1 MRTPRV
7 AFLGSPEFAVPSLR
21 RLARGAEVAL
31 VLTQPERPRGRGLRP
46 APTAVATAARDLGLP
61 VEIYVPARRGEIE
74 AHLAGLGLDAL
85 VVVAFGHILR
95 PSTLAAA
102 KRGALNVHASLLP
115 RWRGVAPIERALLA
129 GDAVTGA
136 TLMQLDAGVDTGPL
150 LGQRIL
156 PIAPEDTRA
165 TLAAKLGE
173 LGSVLL
179 GELLEPFVRGELPM
193 RVQDETRA
201 TYAPRL
207 EKEEGRIDWAEDPVQ
222 VWRQVRAL
230 HGWPGA
236 FTQLGDALLKVHQVL
251 PVDALPAAA
260 PGTVVRADARRG
272 VHVACGGGTIE
283 LVEVQLPGKSAV
295 AAAALVA
302 GGKLGAGMQLG
313 APEGGT

>member
-1 MRTPRV
+1 
-7 AFLGSPEFAVPSLR
+7 
-21 RLARGAEVAL
+21 VAL
-31 VLTQPERPRGRGLRP
+31 VLTQPDRPRGRGLRP
-46 APTAVATAARDLGLP
+46 APTAVAVAAERLGLP
-61 VEIYVPARRGEIE
+61 IEIYTPSRCGEID
-74 AHLAGLGLDAL
+74 ARLAQLELDAL

-95 PSTLAAA
+95 PSTLGAA
-102 KRGALNVHASLLP
+102 KHGALNVHASLLP

-129 GDAVTGA
+129 GDAVTGD

-165 TLAAKLGE
+165 TLTGKLAE
-173 LGSVLL
+173 LGGVLL
-179 GELLEPFVRGELPM
+179 GDLLGPFVRGEV
-193 RVQDETRA
+193 RAVAQDETRA

-207 EKEEGRIDWAEDPVQ
+207 EKEAGRIDWKQDPVQ

-236 FTQLGDALLKVHQVL
+236 FTQLGDTLLKVHGVV
-251 PVDALPAAA
+251 PVDTLPTAP

-272 VHVACGGGTIE
+272 VRVACGGGTLE
-283 LVEVQLPGKSAV
+283 LVRVQLPGKNEV

-302 GGKLGAGMQLG
+302 GGRLTVGMQLG
-313 APEGGT
+313 GAEAEHDG